1 MSCEEEKNDPYYTE
15 MNKLPALAIKRAFVL
30 TNGCSNVYSKAGLNS
45 CVSSSTILI
54 FESVFN
60 EKDEGMLLELRSN
73 HLFEVPTDDTLP
85 IRVRWTP
92 DSYLDAY
99 LNCHPKMKY
108 VLDQMKDGEQL
119 RQRNGFPGKKGI
131 QGVLRAFH
139 SKRNTPK
146 SCEVTNLCPYEGMI
160 KFKGGG
166 PSYIL
171 IHSEKW

>member
-1 MSCEEEKNDPYYTE
+1 MSCEEKKNDPYYTK

-54 FESVFN
+54 SESVFN

-108 VLDQMKDGEQL
+108 VLDQMQDGEHSFA
-119 RQRNGFPGKKGI
+119 NEMGFRGKEGFK
-131 QGVLRAFH
+131 V
-139 SKRNTPK
+139 
-146 SCEVTNLCPYEGMI
+146 SCVHFTQNETRLNLVR
-160 KFKGGG
+160 
-166 PSYIL
+166 
-171 IHSEKW
+171 